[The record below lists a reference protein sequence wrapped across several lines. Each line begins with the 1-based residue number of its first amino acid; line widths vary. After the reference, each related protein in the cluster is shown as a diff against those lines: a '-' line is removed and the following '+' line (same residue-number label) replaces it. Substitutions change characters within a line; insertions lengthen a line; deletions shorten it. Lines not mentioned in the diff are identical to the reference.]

1 MAGDSS
7 REAAPPGRAVA
18 AAFAP
23 GRVNLIGEHTDYNQ
37 GLALP
42 FAIAEGVI
50 VSAQAAAP
58 DSPDARRIYAHARDL
73 DEEDELELADI
84 SRAQGWRAFVRGV
97 AAELL
102 RAGYPLPGA
111 RLEIGGDLE
120 QGAGLSSS
128 AALEVALCLALAELA
143 SSVAGAGSRTPGAG
157 PPAPGAGSRTP
168 GAGPPAPG
176 AGPHLSGGEDT
187 QLDRIAIARLCARV
201 ENDWAGAQTGMLDQ
215 LASLYGAADTAVRID
230 FRTLEIEEVPLR
242 LEGWRFV
249 LVDSGE
255 RHANASS
262 GYNERRAECARAC
275 ELLGVDSLRDASAQ
289 DLARL
294 PVPLRGRAE
303 HVLGENVRVG
313 EAVAALRARDLA
325 AVGELLN
332 ASHESLRD
340 LYAVS
345 TPAVERAV
353 EGLRRDGAA
362 GARLMGGGFG
372 GSVLGLFAPG
382 VQAPS
387 AAREVRPGAGA
398 HLLA

>member
-7 REAAPPGRAVA
+7 REAGPPRVA

-143 SSVAGAGSRTPGAG
+143 SSVA
-157 PPAPGAGSRTP
+157 GAGSRTP